1 MKRKVMSGSAVRG
14 CSGRAAHGP
23 GGARNQGNGVR
34 AHRIPP
40 GTGRHRWE
48 PSDSSLNI
56 DCSRSAQ
63 VHQDLDSVMRSW
75 PVRLDHKEFVIQEAS
90 DGYPMYPTS
99 LRGYQAIV
107 EMANA

>member
-1 MKRKVMSGSAVRG
+1 
-14 CSGRAAHGP
+14 
-23 GGARNQGNGVR
+23 
-34 AHRIPP
+34 
-40 GTGRHRWE
+40 
-48 PSDSSLNI
+48 
-56 DCSRSAQ
+56 
-63 VHQDLDSVMRSW
+63 MRSW